1 MRKLE
6 NSTSVTSSDWTDDMV
21 RLEQR
26 ISLQQRLSPQ
36 HVLFSTLLQM
46 PVMALEQKIQTELEL
61 NPLLEEITD
70 IELDQDQ
77 SEESPDPVKEEIKE
91 NENSEEET
99 SKDSDDEDDFDIKE
113 YLNDE
118 DDYDYIPKYKNSEDE
133 DFRPDPAPVTLAE
146 HLLSQFHFLQL
157 SEEDFETGE
166 YIIWN
171 INENGYLSTDIE
183 TFAHNLSSPPDKIVT
198 AERVEFILTKI
209 QTLDPVGIGA
219 RNLQECLTLQLK
231 DQNKDNS
238 MAIAMLEIHFDD
250 FKNKR
255 YEKLMKHLNATA
267 DEVKNAINSISRLNP
282 KQGEGYFST
291 NENYIIPD
299 LIVESVGNEFITS
312 INDTN
317 VPQIRISSAY
327 RRMITDGS
335 NISSET
341 KKYIRQKLES
351 ARWLINS
358 IQQRKITMIKVMQE
372 IIKRQKDFFVKGQKH
387 IKPMILKD
395 IADAIEMDISTISRV
410 TNGKYVQTDYGVFE
424 LKFFFSDKMTTDE
437 GDEISTLRLKNQIKE
452 IIENENPK
460 KPLTDG
466 NIAEIVANSG
476 IPIARRTVAK
486 YREQMRISVAR
497 LRRKI

>member
-1 MRKLE
+1 
-6 NSTSVTSSDWTDDMV
+6 MV

-26 ISLQQRLSPQ
+26 FSLQQRLSPQ

-46 PVMALEQKIQTELEL
+46 PVMALEQKIQTELEQ
-61 NPLLEEITD
+61 NPLLEENTE
-70 IELDQDQ
+70 IEIDESQN
-77 SEESPDPVKEEIKE
+77 EEFPDPVQEEIKE
-91 NENSEEET
+91 IDGEKEEAQEE
-99 SKDSDDEDDFDIKE
+99 SDSGDEFDIQE
-113 YLNDE
+113 FLNDE
-118 DDYDYIPKYKNSEDE
+118 DDYEYVPKYRNAEEE

-146 HLLSQFHFLQL
+146 HLLSQFHFLRL
-157 SEEDFETGE
+157 SEQDVEIGE

-171 INENGYLSTDIE
+171 IDEDGYLSTDTE
-183 TFAHNLSSPPDKIVT
+183 TLAHNLSVPPDKIIT
-198 AERVEFILTKI
+198 PEKVESILLKI

-219 RNLQECLTLQLK
+219 RNLQECLVLQLK
-231 DQNKDNS
+231 EQVKDNTL
-238 MAIAMLEIHFDD
+238 AIAMLEIHFDD

-255 YEKLMKHLNATA
+255 YEKLMKHLNTDAE
-267 DEVKNAINSISRLNP
+267 DIKSVIEDISKLNP
-282 KQGEGYFST
+282 KPGEGYFST

-299 LIVESVGNEFITS
+299 VIVESVGNEFIPS

-317 VPQIRISSAY
+317 IPQLRISNAY
-327 RRMITDGS
+327 RRMLTEGS
-335 NISSET
+335 SVSNET
-341 KKYIRQKLES
+341 KKYIHQKLES

-358 IQQRKITMIKVMQE
+358 IQQRKTTMIKVMQE
-372 IIKRQKDFFVKGQKH
+372 IINRQKEFFSKGQKY

-410 TNGKYVQTDYGVFE
+410 TNGKYAQTDFGVFE
-424 LKFFFSDKMTTDE
+424 LKYFFSDRMMTDD

-452 IIENENPK
+452 IIENENSK

-466 NIAEIVANSG
+466 HISEIVAEKG

-486 YREQMRISVAR
+486 YREQMGIPVAR